1 MKRQQASSAVF
12 LTEILL
18 SLMIFALCAS
28 VCASLFIWSNR
39 LSNRSGALSQAVIA
53 AQSGAEA
60 FKNNDSPEAVA
71 AALDGAVT
79 EGGCTV
85 YYNAGWMADAM
96 DKASYLMRIQ
106 FRQDAGLR
114 NAIIV
119 VSDIDGAEVYTLDVY
134 ALHTEVGS

>member
-1 MKRQQASSAVF
+1 MRRQQASSAVF

-39 LSNRSGALSQAVIA
+39 LSDRSGALSQAVIA

-60 FKNNDSPEAVA
+60 FKNSASPEAVA

-79 EGGCTV
+79 DGGCTV
-85 YYNAGWMADAM
+85 YYNAGWMADVAEN
-96 DKASYLMRIQ
+96 ASYLMRIQ
-106 FRQDAGLR
+106 FRQEAGLR
-114 NAIIV
+114 GAAIV
-119 VSDIDGAEVYTLDVY
+119 VSDMQGAEVYALDVS
-134 ALHTEVGS
+134 ALLTEVGR